1 MNTAGAHES
10 GYATAA
16 IVAALLD
23 TLIRNRIISRADA
36 SLERR
41 CYCPER
47 AWQQSQRGG
56 SYSKSS
62 AKSARN
68 LPNIALAK
76 PMISLLT
83 NATFTD
89 EDNALEFLEA

>member
-10 GYATAA
+10 GYATAV

-56 SYSKSS
+56 SYSNHRRSQ
-62 AKSARN
+62 
-68 LPNIALAK
+68 LATCQT
-76 PMISLLT
+76 SHWL
-83 NATFTD
+83 NQ
-89 EDNALEFLEA
+89 